1 MSPRAI
7 TLIFLLVMSGYI
19 SAVFLWPFGSNP
31 AGTTDRLAGEPV
43 ETAFLPERFGVPA
56 PTEQVAPG

>member
-1 MSPRAI
+1 MA
-7 TLIFLLVMSGYI
+7 VYVC
-19 SAVFLWPFGSNP
+19 AVFLWPSASNP
-31 AGTTDRLAGEPV
+31 AGKTDRLAGEPV